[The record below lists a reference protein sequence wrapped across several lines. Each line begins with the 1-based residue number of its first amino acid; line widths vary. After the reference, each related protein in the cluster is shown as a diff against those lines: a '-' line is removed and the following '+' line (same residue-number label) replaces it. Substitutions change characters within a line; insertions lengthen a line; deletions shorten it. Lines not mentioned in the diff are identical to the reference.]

1 MSISNHSNHIVRL
14 YFAPSILSGFL
25 SILFGLVLLSLSFY
39 FLVIKKSQFS
49 GYYEEVFVISSETS
63 KQLDQI
69 RFALENSVFIADSAV
84 FMFWVAVGTL
94 IYIIG
99 EILYKY
105 YSGGKEFVDEMSHTQ
120 PKSRLWLLGIGLQH
134 IFLRL
139 LGIFGVFVLYKI
151 LIMLLPLAVLNV
163 YRLISIDEIWTVLL
177 LLVAAFLLGI
187 LVIHWLTLCL
197 RLITYRL
204 RVIGSIDS

>member
-1 MSISNHSNHIVRL
+1 M
-14 YFAPSILSGFL
+14 
-25 SILFGLVLLSLSFY
+25 
-39 FLVIKKSQFS
+39 
-49 GYYEEVFVISSETS
+49 ISSETS